1 MLNFVG
7 LFKNYSAELQRF
19 LRRRGAAQ
27 DVAADLTQETFLRL
41 MVAER
46 KNKLTTLP
54 QNQKAYLFR
63 VAANLQIDWA
73 RSQKLNPLGGD
84 PAVISEAFADP
95 APLADEIL
103 ITTELMLILEQA
115 LAEVP
120 DIPRQIYLMRLDG
133 KTFAEIA
140 QVLQMP
146 LQTVYS
152 QMSRVMMHLQ
162 YRLCAAET
170 GQGERCQ

>member
-1 MLNFVG
+1 MLNFVC
-7 LFKNYSAELQRF
+7 LFKSYSAELQRF

-73 RSQKLNPLGGD
+73 RSQKLSPLAAD
-84 PAVISEAFADP
+84 PALITEALADP
-95 APLADEIL
+95 APLADELL
-103 ITTELMLILEQA
+103 INAELMLILEQA
-115 LAEVP
+115 LMEIP

-133 KTFAEIA
+133 KTFADIA
-140 QVLQMP
+140 QVLKMP

-162 YRLCAAET
+162 YRVSEAEKC
-170 GQGERCQ
+170 R